1 MAVCACGHRFPEDEG
16 GRPCLTEMTALP
28 RARRSNGG
36 TAMLLGLAMALGG
49 GALAHRAYSENAPRA
64 DIRYLI
70 GYCTLGAGLLSL
82 RRGYDRS
89 ND

>member
-1 MAVCACGHRFPEDEG
+1 MTDCPCGHHFPEGGG
-16 GRPCLTEMTALP
+16 GRPRLTEMTELP

-49 GALAHRAYSENAPRA
+49 GGLAHQAYKEDAPRA